1 MERYNGRERTRYMIL
16 KDNYNFIGS
25 DLRKIRES
33 KGISRKEIA
42 EKVYVSEETIR
53 RIEKGE
59 NDPRLSTLIPICN
72 CLGIELEDII
82 NSSGFEYNNLLSLR
96 KEINYHLNNSSI
108 DKARLLISDLD
119 DINIKS
125 DLDFEKEF
133 QATKHYFKGILALK
147 STKTIC
153 ISLVEFEEA
162 LSSFENRF
170 TINRF
175 KNYKYDSFSLRILLA
190 LALAEQKFGNY
201 QLYEDINLEISKY
214 LRYSLEDYFL
224 FSYNVGVYYYR
235 AGKIIES
242 LDLCN
247 TAVNNAKKLK
257 EVPYLNMVYYL
268 KGVNHLSLNQLEEA
282 KLSFNYCLALTNIF
296 SEQPLAEKI
305 KLQIDNLLVNYKQ
318 YL

>member
-1 MERYNGRERTRYMIL
+1 MIL
-16 KDNYNFIGS
+16 KDDYKFIGS

-33 KGISRKEIA
+33 KGISRREIS
-42 EKVYVSEETIR
+42 EKVYISEETIR

-72 CLGIELEDII
+72 CLGIEIEDII
-82 NSSGFEYNNLLSLR
+82 NSSGFEYNNLLSFR
-96 KEINYHLNNSSI
+96 REINYHLNNSSI
-108 DKARLLISDLD
+108 EKARLLISNLN
-119 DINIKS
+119 DIKIKS
-125 DLDFEKEF
+125 NLDFEREF
-133 QATKHYFKGILALK
+133 NATKHYFNGILDLK
-147 STKTIC
+147 STRTVGS
-153 ISLVEFEEA
+153 SLVEFEQA
-162 LSSFENRF
+162 LSSLENRF

-175 KNYKYDSFSLRILLA
+175 KNYKYDNFSLRILLA
-190 LALAEQKFGNY
+190 LSLAEQKFGNY

-214 LRYSLEDYFL
+214 LKSSLDEYFL

-235 AGKIIES
+235 VGKIIES

-247 TAVNNAKKLK
+247 TAVNKAKKLK

-296 SEQPLAEKI
+296 SEKI
-305 KLQIDNLLVNYKQ
+305 LGDKIENQIDNLLLNYR
-318 YL
+318 

>member
-1 MERYNGRERTRYMIL
+1 MIL
-16 KDNYNFIGS
+16 KDDYKFIGS

-33 KGISRKEIA
+33 KGISRREIS
-42 EKVYVSEETIR
+42 EKVYISEETIR

-72 CLGIELEDII
+72 CLGIEIEDII
-82 NSSGFEYNNLLSLR
+82 NSSGFEYNNLLSFR
-96 KEINYHLNNSSI
+96 REINYHLNNSSI
-108 DKARLLISDLD
+108 EKARLLISNLN
-119 DINIKS
+119 DIKIKS
-125 DLDFEKEF
+125 NLDFEREF
-133 QATKHYFKGILALK
+133 NATKHYFNGILDLK
-147 STKTIC
+147 STRTVGS
-153 ISLVEFEEA
+153 SLVEFEQA
-162 LSSFENRF
+162 LSSLENRF

-175 KNYKYDSFSLRILLA
+175 KNYKYDNFSLRILLA
-190 LALAEQKFGNY
+190 LSLAEQKFGNY

-214 LRYSLEDYFL
+214 LKSSLDEYFL

-235 AGKIIES
+235 VGKIIES

-247 TAVNNAKKLK
+247 TAVNKAKKLK

-296 SEQPLAEKI
+296 SEKILADKI
-305 KLQIDNLLVNYKQ
+305 ENQIDNLLLNYR
-318 YL
+318 

>member
-1 MERYNGRERTRYMIL
+1 MIL
-16 KDNYNFIGS
+16 KDDYKFIGP
-25 DLRKIRES
+25 DLRKIREA
-33 KGISRKEIA
+33 KGISRREIS

-72 CLGIELEDII
+72 CLGIEIEDII

-108 DKARLLISDLD
+108 DKARLLISNLN
-119 DINIKS
+119 DIKIKS
-125 DLDFEKEF
+125 NLDFEREF
-133 QATKHYFKGILALK
+133 HATKHYFSGILDLK
-147 STKTIC
+147 STRTVGS
-153 ISLVEFEEA
+153 SLVEFEQA
-162 LSSFENRF
+162 LISLENRF

-175 KNYKYDSFSLRILLA
+175 KNYKYDNFSLRILLA
-190 LALAEQKFGNY
+190 LSLAEQKFGNY

-214 LRYSLEDYFL
+214 LKSSLEEYFL

-247 TAVNNAKKLK
+247 TAVSKAKKLK

-296 SEQPLAEKI
+296 SEKVLAEKI
-305 KLQIDNLLVNYKQ
+305 EKQIDNLLLNYR
-318 YL
+318 